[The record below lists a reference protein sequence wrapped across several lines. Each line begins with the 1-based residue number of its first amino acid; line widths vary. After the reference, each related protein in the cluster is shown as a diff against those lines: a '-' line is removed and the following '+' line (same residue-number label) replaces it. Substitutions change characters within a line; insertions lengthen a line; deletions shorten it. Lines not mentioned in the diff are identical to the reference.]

1 MDGVARGAVLD
12 SIYCTTS
19 SGLYLCCT
27 SVRPS
32 SSSLGCF
39 VRNESGRMM
48 SSSWIV
54 RDIDPSRNVRA
65 RPYGVDLIGG
75 KMVMMI

>member
-19 SGLYLCCT
+19 SGLLVLY
-27 SVRPS
+27 VRPS

-65 RPYGVDLIGG
+65 RPYRVDVIGG